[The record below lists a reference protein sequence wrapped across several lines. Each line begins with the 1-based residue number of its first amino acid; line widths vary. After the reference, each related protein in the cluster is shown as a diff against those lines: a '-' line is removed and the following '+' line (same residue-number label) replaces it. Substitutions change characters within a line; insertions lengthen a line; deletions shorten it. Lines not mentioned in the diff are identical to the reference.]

1 MPESITKI
9 LFRKGND
16 IQRRTGG
23 GLGVVLAEGE
33 PGFCLDTGRLYV
45 GAADQR
51 IGGRPVGMV
60 NHLPL
65 TGDLFDPTN
74 THTYGYK
81 QAVYH
86 TLTSAGV
93 DTGDLIFSTVS
104 STLFRVTKNHPFSAV
119 PAPADLYRY
128 PLFGQLRFG
137 NGLSGLK
144 IEEGSQGP
152 VVAYFELDKTI
163 FGVADDLFVVKIPA
177 SFSQRVTIG
186 GDLTVKGNCI
196 LGDGNQTVTV
206 KSTLSAMDSISA
218 GGGFYARSGGGG
230 DKSIDWFN
238 AWTYV
243 NTQSAAI
250 EDANTKFIA
259 LTPLAWYSPVTA
271 AGFSYTQQ
279 RNADGD
285 TVLSQNCKYGINF
298 KNTDVVGLVVQGI
311 PGNSS
316 ATALSVIGGIDATGD
331 ITAFKTSDERL
342 KTNIKPIENA
352 LDIIQQIDGV
362 EFDWNCDHKFGP
374 DVGVLAQQI
383 EKVFPRVVT
392 ERADG
397 YKAVSYEKLIAL
409 LIQGIKELV
418 KRK

>member
-16 IQRRTGG
+16 IHRRTGAG
-23 GLGVVLAEGE
+23 TGVVLAEGE

-45 GAADQR
+45 GDDQR
-51 IGGRPVGMV
+51 IGGRPIGVV
-60 NHLPL
+60 NHQPL
-65 TGDLFDPTN
+65 TVNLFDPSNNNTN
-74 THTYGYK
+74 GYN
-81 QAVYH
+81 QAVYN

-104 STLFRVTKNHPFSAV
+104 STLFRVTKNHPEAVV

-128 PLFGQLRFG
+128 PLFGQLSAG

-144 IEEGSQGP
+144 IEVGSQGP
-152 VVAYFELDKTI
+152 VVAYFELNKDVFSVDT
-163 FGVADDLFVVKIPA
+163 ALFEVKIPA
-177 SFSQRVTIG
+177 RFSQIVTIG
-186 GDLTVKGNCI
+186 GDLAVNGNCI
-196 LGDGNQTVTV
+196 LGDGNDTVTV
-206 KSTLSAMDSISA
+206 KSTLSATGSISA
-218 GGGFYARSGGGG
+218 GGGFYARNGGPG

-243 NTQSAAI
+243 NTESAGAR
-250 EDANTKFIA
+250 DVSTVFRG
-259 LTPLAWYSPVTA
+259 LTPLAWSSPVNP
-271 AGFSYTQQ
+271 AGSSFTQQ
-279 RNADGD
+279 KNAEGG
-285 TVLSQNCKYGINF
+285 TELSVNCKYGINVQ
-298 KNTDVVGLVVQGI
+298 NTTTVGLVVKGSNTTI
-311 PGNSS
+311 
-316 ATALSVIGGIDATGD
+316 TALSVMGGIEATGD

-374 DVGVLAQQI
+374 DVGILAQQL

-397 YKAVSYEKLIAL
+397 YKAVNYEKLVAL